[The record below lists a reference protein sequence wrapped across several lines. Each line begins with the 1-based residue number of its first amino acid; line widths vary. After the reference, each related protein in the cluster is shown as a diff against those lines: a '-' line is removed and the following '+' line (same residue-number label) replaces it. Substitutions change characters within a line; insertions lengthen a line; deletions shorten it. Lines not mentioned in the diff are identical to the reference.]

1 MGTQSTWD
9 SVENYTMFALLS
21 GLFARFTSLLGP
33 KIGGTPELMP
43 RTNYYAVN
51 GRLEIHQNA
60 GPQGSDGPMCYDA
73 PYLVTHYNPV
83 GPDMQTVQ
91 ELGVSGRAFYGV

>member
-1 MGTQSTWD
+1 
-9 SVENYTMFALLS
+9 MFALLS

-51 GRLEIHQNA
+51 GRVSLPPSPFA
-60 GPQGSDGPMCYDA
+60 LGLRFGPSP
-73 PYLVTHYNPV
+73 
-83 GPDMQTVQ
+83 
-91 ELGVSGRAFYGV
+91 F

>member
-1 MGTQSTWD
+1 MQ
-9 SVENYTMFALLS
+9 
-21 GLFARFTSLLGP
+21 
-33 KIGGTPELMP
+33 
-43 RTNYYAVN
+43 
-51 GRLEIHQNA
+51 LEIHQNA

>member
-1 MGTQSTWD
+1 
-9 SVENYTMFALLS
+9 MFALLS

-51 GRLEIHQNA
+51 GR
-60 GPQGSDGPMCYDA
+60 
-73 PYLVTHYNPV
+73 
-83 GPDMQTVQ
+83 
-91 ELGVSGRAFYGV
+91 VSPLCFVRRLNG

>member
-1 MGTQSTWD
+1 
-9 SVENYTMFALLS
+9 
-21 GLFARFTSLLGP
+21 
-33 KIGGTPELMP
+33 MP